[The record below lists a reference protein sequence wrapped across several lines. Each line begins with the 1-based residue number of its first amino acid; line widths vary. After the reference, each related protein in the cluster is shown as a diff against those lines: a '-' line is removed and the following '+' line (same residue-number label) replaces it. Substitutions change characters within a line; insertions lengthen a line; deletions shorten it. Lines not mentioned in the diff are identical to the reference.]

1 MIPPLR
7 KWCDKH
13 NGSWLT
19 IGGDPAHLVWWRL
32 MASAVQRLPADDR
45 FRRTVQGRPVQR
57 ALLIADMLAY
67 PAWWALH
74 IAVSVALA
82 PLDVLAG
89 GVVPAFMS
97 VVSGIAGPRN
107 PRSVSRLLRVLTR
120 LDPPPLRA
128 AWFRRD
134 GGGLYVIETR
144 EQARLPGEV
153 T

>member
-7 KWCDKH
+7 KWCDERD
-13 NGSWLT
+13 GRWST

-32 MASAVQRLPADDR
+32 LASAWKRRPQEDR
-45 FRRTVQGRPVQR
+45 CRRVVQGRPVAR
-57 ALLIADMLAY
+57 ALLIADLLVY
-67 PAWWALH
+67 PAWWALY
-74 IAVSVALA
+74 IAACVVLA

-89 GVVPAFMS
+89 GIVPAFMDLA
-97 VVSGIAGPRN
+97 SGLAGPRN

-120 LDPPPLRA
+120 LDPAPLRA

-134 GGGLYVIETR
+134 DGRFYVVETR
-144 EQARLPGEV
+144 ERGRLPGEV